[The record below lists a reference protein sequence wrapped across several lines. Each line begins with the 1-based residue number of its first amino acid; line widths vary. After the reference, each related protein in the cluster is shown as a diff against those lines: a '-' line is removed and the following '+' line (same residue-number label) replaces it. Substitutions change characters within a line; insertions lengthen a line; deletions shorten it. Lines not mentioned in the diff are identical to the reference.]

1 LIYFFSM
8 QCPDCGYISF
18 KQEKN
23 CGSCGFNLKKA
34 ATSSASLFRNDSFTI
49 FSSPKAS
56 EEEQESLSASTPQAG
71 EGIAVIDPPEGSQE
85 NPELESGEFLLNLTE
100 AKNEAPETSL
110 KSEASEPDTGG
121 FIPMEFGTD
130 ADINLEEMEV
140 EGLGLGLEPLEE
152 EPLTIPVTSKTEPE
166 EIQLEISEEPEAGDL
181 DLAPENSDNLE
192 LKIDG
197 LEISSSEEPE
207 VSDSASEEMTLNIS
221 EDTLSIENIDLEEA
235 NEELEI
241 PSSSQKLEQDIVEP
255 VAPVLDLG
263 NTEIILDL
271 DEDDE
276 DIEPESPE
284 PTPPPTQSD
293 ESDELEIKLEIDD
306 SDGPLI
312 INDDDIPEVEIEDL
326 GLELEESDPPP
337 DPEKP

>member
-1 LIYFFSM
+1 M

-23 CGSCGFNLKKA
+23 CGSCGFNFKKA

-71 EGIAVIDPPEGSQE
+71 EDIAVIDPPEGSQE
-85 NPELESGEFLLNLTE
+85 NPELETGEFLLNLTD
-100 AKNEAPETSL
+100 AKNETPETSL
-110 KSEASEPDTGG
+110 KSDGPEPDTRG

-152 EPLTIPVTSKTEPE
+152 EPPTTPVTSKTEPE
-166 EIQLEISEEPEAGDL
+166 EILNEEPEAGDL
-181 DLAPENSDNLE
+181 DLASENSDNLE
-192 LKIDG
+192 LKIDD

-207 VSDSASEEMTLNIS
+207 VSDLASEEITLNIS
-221 EDTLSIENIDLEEA
+221 EDSLENIDLEEA

-241 PSSSQKLEQDIVEP
+241 PSSSPESEQDAVEP

-271 DEDDE
+271 DED
-276 DIEPESPE
+276 IEPESPE

-293 ESDELEIKLEIDD
+293 ELETKLEIDD
-306 SDGPLI
+306 SDGPLT
-312 INDDDIPEVEIEDL
+312 INDDEIPEVEIEDL
-326 GLELEESDPPP
+326 GLELEDSDAPP
-337 DPEKP
+337 DPEKT